1 MNIYNILFPPETEYV
16 GWVQFATLNKG
27 KMQSLGYTDFE
38 HIEEKAENL
47 KIKKSQDYYM
57 AVPHIDFWHQHL
69 LTIEQA
75 SAYFCIGENKMRA
88 IVEKNPKEPFILRNG
103 TRTLIKKEL
112 FGQFIDKQS
121 VI

>member
-1 MNIYNILFPPETEYV
+1 MTNRIT
-16 GWVQFATLNKG
+16 
-27 KMQSLGYTDFE
+27 MS
-38 HIEEKAENL
+38 
-47 KIKKSQDYYM
+47 M

-103 TRTLIKKEL
+103 TRILIKKEL